1 MAADSDGDGT
11 EIESDDVDGEA
22 GADSEWRFSLDEID
36 ARQGEQEDS
45 GGNVAG
51 SLAREQPLEPGD
63 INRENAL
70 FVVLGV
76 LVVVVLIAAVI
87 FGF

>member
-1 MAADSDGDGT
+1 MAADSEGDGAGV
-11 EIESDDVDGEA
+11 ESDDANGE
-22 GADSEWRFSLDEID
+22 GKGEWRFSLDEID
-36 ARQGEQEDS
+36 AQQDDEEDS

-51 SLAREQPLEPGD
+51 SLERNQPLEPGD

-70 FVVLGV
+70 FVTLGV
-76 LVVVVLIAAVI
+76 LVIVVLIAAVI